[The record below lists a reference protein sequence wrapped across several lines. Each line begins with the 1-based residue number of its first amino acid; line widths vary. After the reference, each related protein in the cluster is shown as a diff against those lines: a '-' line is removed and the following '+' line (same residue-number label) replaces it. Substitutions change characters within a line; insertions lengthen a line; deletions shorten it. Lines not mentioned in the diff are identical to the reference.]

1 MRKMKN
7 KIEVWLNVLFIFA
20 IILSSYTLIKV
31 YYLDKYK
38 LLQGICPVRDNRTL
52 TFISIGILFL
62 YFVLSALY
70 EKKNKNSK

>member
-1 MRKMKN
+1 MKN
-7 KIEVWLNVLFIFA
+7 KIEISLNVLFIFG

-38 LLQGICPVRDNRTL
+38 LLPGTCPVSDNRTL
-52 TFISIGILFL
+52 IFISIGVLFL

-70 EKKNKNSK
+70 EKKSKNLKWFF